1 MATKKKKAKAKKN
14 VTVVKNDS
22 TVKSLLRGGTPVA
35 SADVAT
41 PVAGKP
47 TTVTVTFTAGIG
59 NLTATLFKHLTG
71 AIIGHDSVNTSGTI
85 IFNNANTGDAI
96 SINGGCTGTV
106 VINVDVST
114 DPATPVKFS
123 AGNINFGFDIL

>member
-1 MATKKKKAKAKKN
+1 MAIKKKKAQKKVPAKKS
-14 VTVVKNDS
+14 DS
-22 TVKSLLRGGTPVA
+22 TVKPLLRGA
-35 SADVAT
+35 AAAAIADVAT

-47 TTVTVTFTAGIG
+47 ATVTVTFTAGIG

-85 IFNNANTGDAI
+85 IFNNASTGDAI
-96 SINGGCTGTV
+96 SVNGACTGAV

-114 DPATPVKFS
+114 DPVTPVKFS